1 MSIKPNSINDLVCTT
16 FNEDFIDGNGPY
28 SQLSASDRPRQEWR
42 WQNSLH
48 SIDDHPAII
57 FSDNGEQQW
66 YAHGLRHR
74 PEHLGPAWIKDNS
87 SLQLYYAAGE
97 LHRRGGPAMI
107 YPDHEKWYQ
116 CNRLHRDDG
125 PASIHTVRQGWS
137 IGKSSP
143 IEWWFNGNRF
153 KDVDDWGKSNPIDP
167 SVFTLLKLEYG

>member
-16 FNEDFIDGNGPY
+16 FNDEFIGGDGPY
-28 SQLSASDRPRQEWR
+28 SQLSSSERPRREWR

-74 PEHLGPAWIKDNS
+74 PEHLGPAWIKDDPS
-87 SLQLYYAAGE
+87 MQIYYATGE
-97 LHRRGGPAMI
+97 IHRRGGPAMI
-107 YPDHEKWYQ
+107 YHDTDKWYQ
-116 CNRLHRDDG
+116 CNRLHRADG
-125 PASIHTVRQGWS
+125 PAVTRRRVTHFMRE
-137 IGKSSP
+137 

-153 KDVDDWGKSNPIDP
+153 KDVDEWGKSNPIDP